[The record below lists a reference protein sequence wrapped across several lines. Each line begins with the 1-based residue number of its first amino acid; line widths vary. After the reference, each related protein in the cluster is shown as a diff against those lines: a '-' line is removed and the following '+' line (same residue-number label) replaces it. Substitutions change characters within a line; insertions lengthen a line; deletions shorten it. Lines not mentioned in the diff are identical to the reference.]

1 VTSESQASRWW
12 WTHVSLRVKLMVAVL
27 ALVAFALIII
37 GVGSVVALRYYL
49 LDRVDSQLELASSSI
64 VRGQLTPQPSNETAF
79 VPPTDFMIAAPQ
91 YNRIAYDIHAYERP
105 DLPDVTRTIEQGN
118 GRLGEAFTVASVNER
133 RHWRVMIS
141 RLPDGATLLV
151 AEELSAVDNAIGQL
165 VFINLLVGL
174 AVLVSLAAVG
184 VWMVRM
190 NLRPLVEIER
200 TAAAIAR
207 GDLTQRVPEL
217 DPNTELGQL
226 SASLNTMLTQIES
239 AFHARAASEAR
250 AVNSEERMR
259 QFVADASHELRTPL
273 TTIRG
278 FAELYRQGA
287 APDPGEVL
295 SRIED
300 EAARMGLLVEDL
312 LLLARL
318 DRERPLRR
326 APVALAGLIRD
337 AAAAA
342 HAVAPERE
350 ITVEVAPD
358 ADDLAV
364 AGDEERL
371 RQVVDN
377 LVTNALIHT
386 PSDVEVTL
394 RLRADDSHAVIEV
407 CDAGAGLSPE
417 HAARV
422 FERFYRVD
430 KARARRA
437 ASAPPIGRRPAH
449 HSGAGLGLAIVA
461 ALVAA
466 HNGTVE
472 VDTAPGE
479 GATFR
484 VRLPLT
490 PPAEPGPA
498 PESSP
503 PAEPGPAP
511 ESSPPAGSSPPAET
525 ESPRAE
531 TRQAPRDVVVFGR
544 ADG

>member
-1 VTSESQASRWW
+1 
-12 WTHVSLRVKLMVAVL
+12 VSLRVKLVAAVL

-49 LDRVDSQLELASSSI
+49 LDRVDTQLKLTSLNLSKL
-64 VRGQLTPQPSNETAF
+64 QLPEQRQPSQYRLSS
-79 VPPTDFMIAAPQ
+79 DFMV
-91 YNRIAYDIHAYERP
+91 AYELSSGAFIIDFDDQRYDKE
-105 DLPDVTRTIEQGN
+105 DLPAQATVIAEGMPLLGEPFTVSSANQRHHWRVLVTRMEN
-118 GRLGEAFTVASVNER
+118 GRLLVVGE
-133 RHWRVMIS
+133 
-141 RLPDGATLLV
+141 
-151 AEELSAVDNAIGQL
+151 DNAAVETPVAQL
-165 VFINLLVGL
+165 IFINLLVGL
-174 AVLVSLAAVG
+174 GVLVTLAAVG
-184 VWMVRM
+184 VWVVSTY
-190 NLRPLVEIER
+190 LRPLVEMEK

-217 DPNTELGQL
+217 DPSTELGQL
-226 SASLNTMLTQIES
+226 SASLNTMLTQIET

-287 APDPGEVL
+287 APDPAEVL
-295 SRIED
+295 RRIED

-318 DRERPLRR
+318 DRERPLRH
-326 APVALAGLIRD
+326 APVALADLIRD
-337 AAAAA
+337 AAAGAR
-342 HAVAPERE
+342 AVAPDRE
-350 ITVEVAPD
+350 ITVDITPGAEQLIVE
-358 ADDLAV
+358 
-364 AGDEERL
+364 GDEERL

-377 LVTNALIHT
+377 LVTNALIHN

-394 RLRADDSHAVIEV
+394 CLSVDDSHALIEV
-407 CDAGAGLSPE
+407 KDTGNGLTPE

-437 ASAPPIGRRPAH
+437 ASSAAPGGRTGH

-466 HNGTVE
+466 HDGTVE
-472 VDTAPGE
+472 VDTVPGE
-479 GATFR
+479 GSTFR
-484 VRLPLT
+484 IRLPLRPDPAAPT
-490 PPAEPGPA
+490 SGAPAASPAAGSQAPPAS
-498 PESSP
+498 ES
-503 PAEPGPAP
+503 
-511 ESSPPAGSSPPAET
+511 
-525 ESPRAE
+525 ESPASSASE
-531 TRQAPRDVVVFGR
+531 SAATR
-544 ADG
+544 